1 MSREPHGGDGSRV
14 PTRRVRPGWR
24 SILIGVLIWCILWGR
39 VDVKTILG
47 GLVVTGGVALL
58 FPLPAIRFRGRIRLL
73 GVIRLVLTTL
83 LDLVESSW
91 RVAVLAVAWRR
102 PVRSA
107 IVRVRL
113 RTNSDLLI
121 AMIVELVGLVP
132 GSVVV
137 EQTRAPSQVFVHVL
151 DVRDRSHLDEA
162 YAIVRTV
169 EERVIRAFGT
179 DEELAALGAPPGAVP
194 TSAAAAAVT
203 EPAVGAPR
211 AATGDLPSTD
221 PEVDR

>member
-1 MSREPHGGDGSRV
+1 MTREPRGGDGNRV

-39 VDVKTILG
+39 LDLKTILG

-58 FPLPAIRFRGRIRLL
+58 FPLPAIRFRGRIRVL
-73 GVIRLVLTTL
+73 GVIRLVAATL
-83 LDLVESSW
+83 VDLVVSSW
-91 RVAVLAVAWRR
+91 QVAMLAVAWRR

-113 RTNSDLLI
+113 RTTSDLLI

-137 EQTRAPSQVFVHVL
+137 EQMRAPTRIFVHVL
-151 DVRDRSHLDEA
+151 DVRDRSQLDAA
-162 YAIVRTV
+162 YATVRTV

-179 DEELAALGAPPGAVP
+179 DEEVAALSAPPGATGRPGGPV
-194 TSAAAAAVT
+194 
-203 EPAVGAPR
+203 VGAGEGPGPAPR
-211 AATGDLPSTD
+211 TDREGD
-221 PEVDR
+221 R

>member
-1 MSREPHGGDGSRV
+1 MSPDVRPEGGRV
-14 PTRRVRPGWR
+14 PTRRARAGWR

-39 VDVKTILG
+39 LDLKTVLG
-47 GLVVTGGVALL
+47 GLLVVGGVALL
-58 FPLPAIRFRGRIRLL
+58 FPLPVIRFRGRIRPG
-73 GVIRLVLTTL
+73 GVVRLVATTL
-83 LDLVESSW
+83 LDLFVSSW
-91 RVAVLAVAWRR
+91 RVAVLAMAWRR

-113 RTNSDLLI
+113 RTNSDLLV

-137 EQTRAPSQVFVHVL
+137 EQMRAPTRIFVHVL

-162 YAIVRTV
+162 YAVVRTV

-179 DEELAALGAPPGAVP
+179 DEEVAALARPVPGSRSGDRSDHPGAPEVGTVDTRRPERSSG
-194 TSAAAAAVT
+194 TEQEAA
-203 EPAVGAPR
+203 R
-211 AATGDLPSTD
+211 
-221 PEVDR
+221 